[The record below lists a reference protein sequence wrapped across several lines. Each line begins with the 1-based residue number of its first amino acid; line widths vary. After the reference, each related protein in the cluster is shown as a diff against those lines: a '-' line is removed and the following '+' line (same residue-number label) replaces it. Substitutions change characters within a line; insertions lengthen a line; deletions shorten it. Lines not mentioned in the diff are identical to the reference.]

1 VVLKLGQQRELIRR
15 LVMDDTLADALE
27 VKIKEYR
34 QWNSDAN
41 ATILPV
47 IRGLVPGKPGK

>member
-1 VVLKLGQQRELIRR
+1 VALKLGQQRELIRR

-47 IRGLVPGKPGK
+47 IRGLVPGK

>member
-1 VVLKLGQQRELIRR
+1 VALKLGQQRELTRR
-15 LVMDDTLADALE
+15 LVMDDTPADALE

-34 QWNSDAN
+34 QRNSDAN

-47 IRGLVPGKPGK
+47 IRGLVPG